1 MPPRCDASSFIPLY
15 GVLPAHA
22 HAGSVVVRQGEP
34 GDHFY
39 LVVAGRLAVDVDGTA
54 ARELGP
60 GASFG
65 EIALLRN
72 VPRTATV
79 RALQDTELVALGR
92 RAFLE
97 AVTGH
102 KCDYGLA

>member
-1 MPPRCDASSFIPLY
+1 
-15 GVLPAHA
+15 
-22 HAGSVVVRQGEP
+22 
-34 GDHFY
+34 
-39 LVVAGRLAVDVDGTA
+39 VDVDGTT

-79 RALQDTELVALGR
+79 RALEDTELVALGR

-97 AVTGH
+97 AVTGQPASLGAAEEIVRQH
-102 KCDYGLA
+102 LEGPVAPVVDRPTPEEADALP